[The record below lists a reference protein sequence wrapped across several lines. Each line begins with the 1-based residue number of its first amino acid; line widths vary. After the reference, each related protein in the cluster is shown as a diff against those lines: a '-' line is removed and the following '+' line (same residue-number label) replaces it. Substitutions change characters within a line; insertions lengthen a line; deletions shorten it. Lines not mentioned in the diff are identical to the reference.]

1 MRRISGYISAH
12 RPSAEKSVGHVDF
25 FPRNGFAL
33 FDRFDHLV
41 KASVFI
47 DLVVI
52 LPVVERAVVVFDER
66 FAEVVFVGMNREACA
81 GAGSDVANDDRL
93 SHCDSTDLRMRK
105 AEYCVPD
112 ETDKPSLMR

>member
-33 FDRFDHLV
+33 FDRFDHLG
-41 KASVFI
+41 KSAVFI

-66 FAEVVFVGMNREACA
+66 FAEVVFVGMTREACA
-81 GAGSDVANDDRL
+81 GSGGDGAPDALFKIGRASCRAGVGNDVEIWVWVVL
-93 SHCDSTDLRMRK
+93 LK
-105 AEYCVPD
+105 
-112 ETDKPSLMR
+112 K